1 MGALWAMSLPGLVVL
16 LVVLASL
23 ERFGLWASNRS
34 WLPWRRKREG
44 MPVSSAGF
52 EELDAF
58 FGSGKR
64 HELDERNHSL
74 VMRED
79 EDDGAPPLMKVDLD
93 RGRIVINPPEPD
105 R

>member
-1 MGALWAMSLPGLVVL
+1 MSLPGLVVL
-16 LVVLASL
+16 LVVLAAL
-23 ERFGLWASNRS
+23 ERFGLWAGNRS
-34 WLPWRRKREG
+34 WLPWRRKHVG
-44 MPVSSAGF
+44 TPVSAAGF

-74 VMRED
+74 VLREED
-79 EDDGAPPLMKVDLD
+79 EQGAPPLMKVDLD
-93 RGRIVINPPEPD
+93 GNRVVLGERLPD

>member
-16 LVVLASL
+16 LVVLAAL
-23 ERFGLWASNRS
+23 ERLGLWASNRS
-34 WLPWRRKREG
+34 WLPWRRKHGG
-44 MPVSSAGF
+44 MPASSAGF

-64 HELDERNHSL
+64 HELDQRSSSL
-74 VMRED
+74 VLRQE

-93 RGRIVINPPEPD
+93 KGRIVLNRQEPD